1 MAKNTNK
8 LVVVIKGSSAGKGG
22 SVVKGAKKR
31 LTGRDRNIGGSP
43 EKRRALRAFI
53 IKWDIGRGASV
64 TQAVVSLPRVAH
76 VIATNKRALNEFVK
90 ISKML

>member
-22 SVVKGAKKR
+22 TVKGAKKR
-31 LTGRDRNIGGSP
+31 LTGRDRNIGASP

>member
-8 LVVVIKGSSAGKGG
+8 LVVVIKNSSAGKGG
-22 SVVKGAKKR
+22 SVKGTKKR

-64 TQAVVSLPRVAH
+64 AQAVVSLPRVAH